1 VAINQVTVAPTAVA
15 GSSEQAAAVGT
26 GSHMVR
32 RIALGLMV
40 VVLLFASTYMFAWY
54 QASRLATSFL
64 ADADASYAAG
74 KYIEALTGYE
84 EFDPATNKYIT
95 RGGYM
100 KTTRIWADANA
111 WPRPTNIDAA
121 QVRINEILNQ
131 RLTVK
136 DAEGFIQANTGK
148 PNPYMGQIYLLLG
161 ELYERDGDSKG
172 AKQIYGDIPDLF
184 PDEPDLIAQ
193 AKERLAKLMAS
204 STADAQPS

>member
-1 VAINQVTVAPTAVA
+1 MALNPVTAAPTI
-15 GSSEQAAAVGT
+15 AAVSGEQPAVS
-26 GSHMVR
+26 GAGAHMLR
-32 RIALGLMV
+32 RIALGLLV
-40 VVLLFASTYMFAWY
+40 VVLLFAGTYMAAWY
-54 QASRLATSFL
+54 QASRLATTFL

-74 KYIEALTGYE
+74 NYIEALTGYE

-121 QVRINEILNQ
+121 QARIDEILNQ
-131 RLTVK
+131 RLTTK

-161 ELYERDGDSKG
+161 ELYERDGDSAS
-172 AKQIYGDIPDLF
+172 AKQIFTDMADLF
-184 PDEPDLIAQ
+184 PDEPALITQAQ
-193 AKERLAKLMAS
+193 EHLAKLNS
-204 STADAQPS
+204 P

>member
-1 VAINQVTVAPTAVA
+1 MALNPVTAAPTITAVSGEQSAVSGA
-15 GSSEQAAAVGT
+15 GA
-26 GSHMVR
+26 HMLR
-32 RIALGLMV
+32 RIALGLLV
-40 VVLLFASTYMFAWY
+40 VILLFAGTYTAAWY
-54 QASRLATSFL
+54 QASRLATTFL

-74 KYIEALTGYE
+74 NYIEALTGYE

-121 QVRINEILNQ
+121 QARIDEILNQ
-131 RLTVK
+131 RLTTK

-161 ELYERDGDSKG
+161 ELYERDGDSAS
-172 AKQIYGDIPDLF
+172 AKQIFTDMAELF
-184 PDEPDLIAQ
+184 PDEPALVAQ
-193 AKERLAKLMAS
+193 AQEHLAKLNS
-204 STADAQPS
+204 P